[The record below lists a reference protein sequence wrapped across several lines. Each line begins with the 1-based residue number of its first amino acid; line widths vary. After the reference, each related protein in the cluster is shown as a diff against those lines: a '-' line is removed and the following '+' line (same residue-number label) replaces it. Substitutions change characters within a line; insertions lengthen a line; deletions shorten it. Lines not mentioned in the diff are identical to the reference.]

1 MATKSPL
8 SMYAETPEDEKV
20 VQEYRDQ
27 QKMLMDSL
35 VNRKQ
40 LFDPT
45 LLAISQALGAP
56 TRTGSFGEVIGNVA
70 GAIGPVQQAEEK
82 RSQEIAKMRFDMA
95 QQNYMMNRKDQAA
108 RMLAPPKLDATAG
121 VPAAGAPSADGV
133 PTAPAS
139 PIAGG
144 APSVVP
150 KPAALSRF
158 SHITPELILE
168 IGLKD
173 PDLAAVATKYLEA
186 VNAQKKFDQDAF
198 RSNERGTTQIG
209 PQFPNGFK
217 FTPNPGRALVNR
229 FLAGTGNLELNEQDA
244 ENFDNVKDIL
254 SRKPDDQAAQAEL
267 ARLVGKYRGASKVVG
282 AGSQG
287 SATSPQSPA
296 DVEAERKQKDLI
308 AELKIKEDAE
318 LRKALISKSV
328 SSSNMIPTFANIER
342 FAQTPDASKLMGVF
356 EGSSFGQA
364 LAKIIEPTIPQIRD
378 AVTQY
383 ALDKGLKADQGL
395 ILQQMAVVNADIR
408 KALRAPGE
416 GAQSDME
423 NRAAF
428 AAGLDKTDTPGS
440 MVKKVRFL
448 KAQAEFQR
456 DVGRE
461 LNKSK
466 LGPTDFL
473 LSDDY
478 DKLLQIYEQK
488 LTRVLGLAPQQ
499 IRPPASNP
507 SGNNSKARD
516 QLNKRLGLPS

>member
-1 MATKSPL
+1 
-8 SMYAETPEDEKV
+8 
-20 VQEYRDQ
+20 
-27 QKMLMDSL
+27 MLMDSL

-45 LLAISQALGAP
+45 LLAMAQGFLSP
-56 TRTGSFGEVIGNVA
+56 TKTGSFGEALGNVA
-70 GAIGPVQQAEEK
+70 AAVAPVQQAEEK

-108 RMLAPPKLDATAG
+108 RMLAPPKLDATTD
-121 VPAAGAPSADGV
+121 VPAAGAPSGDGV

-158 SHITPELILE
+158 AHITPELVMQ
-168 IGLKD
+168 IGLRD
-173 PDLAAVATKYLEA
+173 PELAKVAMQYLEA
-186 VNAQKKFDQDAF
+186 VNAQRKIAMDAV
-198 RSNERGTTQIG
+198 RVTDRGTTVVNPDQPG
-209 PQFPNGFK
+209 GGTFFPA
-217 FTPNPGRALVNR
+217 PGRATVPR
-229 FLAGTGNLELNEQDA
+229 FLPGIGPIDLTELDA
-244 ENFDNVKDIL
+244 DKFDKVRDVL
-254 SRKPDDQAAQAEL
+254 SITPDDQAAQKEL
-267 ARLVGKYRGASKVVG
+267 SRLVGKYRGTPKVAG
-282 AGSQG
+282 AGPQG
-287 SATSPQSPA
+287 SGPQSPSDA
-296 DVEAERKQKDLI
+296 DAERKQKDLI

-328 SSSNMIPTFANIER
+328 TSSNMIPNFANLER

-356 EGSSFGQA
+356 EGSDIGSA
-364 LAKIIEPTIPQIRD
+364 LFKLIEPTIPQIRD

-383 ALDKGLKADQGL
+383 ALKTGLKADQGL

-423 NRAAF
+423 NRAAL

-488 LTRVLGLAPQQ
+488 LTRVLGLAPEQ
-499 IRPPASNP
+499 IRPPTSKP
-507 SGNNSKARD
+507 SANNSKIRER
-516 QLNKRLGLPS
+516 LNQELGIK